1 MVKNEVSEKVC
12 DATKVKIT
20 NDTGNVRFMCPSCG
34 KSEIIRSKK
43 ARELA
48 IKYTCPSCGFEGPN

>member
-1 MVKNEVSEKVC
+1 MEELKCSS
-12 DATKVKIT
+12 TKAKIT
-20 NDTGNVRFMCPSCG
+20 NDSGATKFNCPNCS

-43 ARELA
+43 ARELV